1 MFLLPVKPANAMTT
15 MNTPGM
21 PMCTGVMAF
30 AFVDHCRQPVVD
42 LP

>member
-1 MFLLPVKPANAMTT
+1 MFLLPVKPATAMTT

-21 PMCTGVMAF
+21 PMGTGVMAF
-30 AFVDHCRQPVVD
+30 AFLDPCRQPAVD

>member
-1 MFLLPVKPANAMTT
+1 MFLLPVKPAIAMTT

-21 PMCTGVMAF
+21 PVGTGVVAF
-30 AFVDHCRQPVVD
+30 AFLAPCRQPAVD